1 MCNHMSVK
9 KAYQTLIITVIFM
22 MATIILYALNVSK
35 LALSWGMTG
44 FVVATIFSLLSVVL
58 SIKEGRHDR
67 DIRQGTWAKYRFE
80 VLDWLTFLSVSLM
93 GIFIV
98 FMFFILPSDVQHSSM
113 MPTLSE
119 NDRILVYHFKYE
131 PKRGD
136 IIIIRITE
144 DSYPLIPS
152 SMFIER
158 DHHGFIEK
166 THDEIFFVKRIYAV
180 PGDEV
185 SFVNYSEVTAQYE
198 IQINGSVVIAPMNEP
213 YYVTGGQKDI
223 MLESLEN
230 GRLKEDRYFA
240 FGDNANG
247 YGLYPASYDTRS
259 FGALYIDDIVGK
271 AIYRLWPLGG
281 LS

>member
-1 MCNHMSVK
+1 MSVK
-9 KAYQTLIITVIFM
+9 KAYKTLIITVIFM
-22 MATIILYALNVSK
+22 MTTIILYALNVSK
-35 LALSWGMTG
+35 LALSWGMSG

-58 SIKEGRHDR
+58 SIKEGKHDR
-67 DIRQGTWAKYRFE
+67 DITQGSWAKYRFE
-80 VLDWLTFLSVSLM
+80 ILDWLTFLSVSLM
-93 GIFIV
+93 GIFMV

-131 PKRGD
+131 PERGD

-144 DSYPLIPS
+144 ESYPLVPS

-158 DHHGFIEK
+158 DNHGLIDK
-166 THDEIFFVKRIYAV
+166 VHDEIFFVKRIYAV
-180 PGDEV
+180 PGDQLR
-185 SFVNYSEVTAQYE
+185 FVNYDESTASFE
-198 IQINGSVVIAPMNEP
+198 IEINGTVIIAPTDEP
-213 YYVTGGQKDI
+213 YYVTNGQREI
-223 MLESLEN
+223 MLEGLEN
-230 GRLKEDRYFA
+230 GRVKEGRYFA

-247 YGLYPASYDTRS
+247 YGLFPASYDTRS
-259 FGALYIDDIVGK
+259 FGALYEKDIVGK